1 MLEYIY
7 LYVGGFIIMN
17 FITKI
22 TDEDIGEKLFQ
33 INDNPTTRKA
43 VRTILLNDSGEI
55 AILHKIK
62 KNEYKLIGG
71 GVENHE
77 SLEEALRREVLE
89 ESGCEIIILKEL
101 GYVEEYR
108 TANNFIQTSYVY
120 VAKVSKNTGKLHLTD
135 QEKEE
140 GAELCWYKPEIALQK
155 IVDSY
160 KKLSMSKCNNLYGSK
175 IILKRD
181 SCILKYYIKHI

>member
-1 MLEYIY
+1 
-7 LYVGGFIIMN
+7 MN

-120 VAKVSKNTGKLHLTD
+120 VSKVSKNIGKLHLTE

-140 GAELCWYKPEIALQK
+140 EAELCWYKPEIALQK

-181 SCILKYYIKHI
+181 SCILKYFIKHV